1 MARFELQ
8 LAGDSDF
15 SSLAD
20 IGIKL
25 FLPSFLHSFIC
36 PFLRA
41 DFLASGFSNL
51 TFLNLPFLLILF
63 IINAMGESRK
73 TGYRRCRLKAA
84 FEETALRLAHKFIV
98 LSALISKRI

>member
-8 LAGDSDF
+8 LAGDPDF

-25 FLPSFLHSFIC
+25 FLPSFLHSFIY

-41 DFLASGFSNL
+41 DFLASDFSNL
-51 TFLNLPFLLILF
+51 
-63 IINAMGESRK
+63 
-73 TGYRRCRLKAA
+73 A
-84 FEETALRLAHKFIV
+84 F
-98 LSALISKRI
+98 

>member
-1 MARFELQ
+1 

-25 FLPSFLHSFIC
+25 FLPSFLHSFIY
-36 PFLRA
+36 PFLSA

-51 TFLNLPFLLILF
+51 
-63 IINAMGESRK
+63 
-73 TGYRRCRLKAA
+73 A
-84 FEETALRLAHKFIV
+84 F
-98 LSALISKRI
+98 